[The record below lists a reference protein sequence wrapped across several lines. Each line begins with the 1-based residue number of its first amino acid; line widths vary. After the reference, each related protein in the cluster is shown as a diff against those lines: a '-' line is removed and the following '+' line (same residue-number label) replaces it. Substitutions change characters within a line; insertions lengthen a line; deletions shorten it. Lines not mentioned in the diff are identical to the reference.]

1 MLLITNDLTK
11 RNHDK
16 IFEEEFL
23 PHADALKTFAYHLT
37 YNETDADDLVQETYL
52 KSYRF
57 IDKYIVGTNAKA
69 WLFKILKN
77 EFINRYR
84 RKVKRPNS
92 VELEEIIS
100 YHDQEDNNKYS
111 SYVDLRVELYQA
123 MMGDEITIAIN
134 GLPVDFRTVILLCD
148 IEGFTYEEISK
159 IIDIPIGT
167 VRSRLHR
174 ARNML
179 KEKLKKYA
187 AELGYKD
194 KRK

>member
-11 RNHDK
+11 RNHDQ

-57 IDKYIVGTNAKA
+57 IDKYLVGTNAKA

-84 RKVKRPNS
+84 KKVKRPTS

-100 YHDQEDNNKYS
+100 YHDQEDNNNYS
-111 SYVDLRVELYQA
+111 SYVDLRVELYQG

-134 GLPVDFRTVILLCD
+134 SLPVDFRTVILLCD
-148 IEGFTYEEISK
+148 I
-159 IIDIPIGT
+159 
-167 VRSRLHR
+167 
-174 ARNML
+174 
-179 KEKLKKYA
+179 
-187 AELGYKD
+187 
-194 KRK
+194 